1 MMSGESLD
9 RVHSRSLE
17 VYLTEYRQRGGMSG
31 ILWNHCGP
39 VGLFSCESYG
49 DRGVMASV
57 SFAGLLSNV
66 ESTET
71 SPDSW
76 DALRTISTAAGE
88 GSGPVGTSL
97 PRSQRAQERAREARA
112 APRRA
117 LCQLAGASIRFAGA
131 SI

>member
-1 MMSGESLD
+1 MSGESLD

-39 VGLFSCESYG
+39 VGFFSCESYG

-71 SPDSW
+71 SPDKIYGGVPS
-76 DALRTISTAAGE
+76 RTIHSRQPARRGLWMLRLIVPYGIIYPTWY
-88 GSGPVGTSL
+88 GTIHVPS
-97 PRSQRAQERAREARA
+97 PARKNK
-112 APRRA
+112 
-117 LCQLAGASIRFAGA
+117 
-131 SI
+131 